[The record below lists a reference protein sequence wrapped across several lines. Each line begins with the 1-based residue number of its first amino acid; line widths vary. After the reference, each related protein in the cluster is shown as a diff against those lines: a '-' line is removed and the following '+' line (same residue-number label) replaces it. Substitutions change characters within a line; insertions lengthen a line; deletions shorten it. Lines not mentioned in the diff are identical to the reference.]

1 MRPFGLTNYYAI
13 TLPALKKLAGYSE
26 PIPREIEI
34 TLADSFGRK
43 SKRTRL
49 LRGKLDLSDGTVR
62 MRLQPEQ
69 GNVVLSSAIGCD
81 AMAIVPEGSGPVP
94 AGTKL
99 KGFLL

>member
-1 MRPFGLTNYYAI
+1 MHA
-13 TLPALKKLAGYSE
+13 AGIDAERSRQ
-26 PIPREIEI
+26 IVD
-34 TLADSFGRK
+34 LLLLL
-43 SKRTRL
+43 RL

>member
-1 MRPFGLTNYYAI
+1 
-13 TLPALKKLAGYSE
+13 
-26 PIPREIEI
+26 
-34 TLADSFGRK
+34 
-43 SKRTRL
+43 
-49 LRGKLDLSDGTVR
+49 